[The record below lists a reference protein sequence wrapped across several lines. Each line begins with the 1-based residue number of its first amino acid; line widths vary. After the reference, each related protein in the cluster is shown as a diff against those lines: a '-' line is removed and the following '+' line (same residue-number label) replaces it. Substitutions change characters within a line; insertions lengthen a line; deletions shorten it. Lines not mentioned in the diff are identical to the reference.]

1 MLNAIRKIA
10 IALIAFLT
18 ASMIFVDSRTMAAEA
33 DSSVMMKPSQT
44 IAFDAGSR
52 RIVGS
57 FVVTDGQCN
66 LSAIVTEAPRDN
78 ANGTPDMALRIQATL
93 APGAA
98 SSIDAGTG
106 HLLQFSCKSGAQ
118 TMMATTLNET
128 GAARGLEQA
137 EAPVAVTEERLAM
150 LRATGI

>member
-10 IALIAFLT
+10 IALVASLSV
-18 ASMIFVDSRTMAAEA
+18 SMILGNSVTLAAEA
-33 DSSVMMKPSQT
+33 DSSVTMKPSEKVV
-44 IAFDAGSR
+44 FEEGSR

-57 FVVTDGQCN
+57 FVVTEGQCN
-66 LSAIVTEAPRDN
+66 LSAIVTEAPRNN
-78 ANGTPDMALRIQATL
+78 ASDISELALRIQTTL

-137 EAPVAVTEERLAM
+137 EALVAVTEERLAM